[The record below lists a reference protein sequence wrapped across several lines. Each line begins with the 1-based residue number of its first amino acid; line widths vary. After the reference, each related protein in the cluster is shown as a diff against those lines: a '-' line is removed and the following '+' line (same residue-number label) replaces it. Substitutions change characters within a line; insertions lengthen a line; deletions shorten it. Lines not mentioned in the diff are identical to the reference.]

1 MEIPDN
7 EDLISEEL
15 LAQYRK
21 EDIAHSAKVSI
32 ETKALGAATLL
43 CMFLLFLI
51 VVSWDH
57 FHKDIRALYLR
68 VPTIAKDEDKDNESE
83 GQKSYAQ
90 LPTYTFERPGKKDK
104 PE

>member
-21 EDIAHSAKVSI
+21 EDVVNGVRVSL

-43 CMFLLFLI
+43 FTFLLFLI
-51 VVSWDH
+51 VISWDH
-57 FHKDIRALYLR
+57 FRQDIRALYLR
-68 VPTIAKDEDKDNESE
+68 DPTDQEKL
-83 GQKSYAQ
+83 YTQ
-90 LPTYTFERPGKKDK
+90 LPTYQFERQAAVKAK